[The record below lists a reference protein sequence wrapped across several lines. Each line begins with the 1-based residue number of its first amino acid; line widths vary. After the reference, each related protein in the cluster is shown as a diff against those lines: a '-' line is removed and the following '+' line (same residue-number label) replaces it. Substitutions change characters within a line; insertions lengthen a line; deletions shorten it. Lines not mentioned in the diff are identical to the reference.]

1 MFAAADNCDASSCSS
16 AAAPFLSRRGARAAP
31 ALCQQEEIDARVRD
45 RYRPA
50 GASGA
55 LLSLGPARAPDR
67 RREDPF
73 ALLLEAATTR
83 APERDAA
90 AAVARQLPPVDP
102 IAAVQAP
109 WMLNAQRA
117 PAGAYNAVVALESQ
131 LQNRGLVALQRAPQ
145 ACWAPAGPLRRPPG
159 AAPAPTPTDVIPGAA
174 PSRAT
179 GPSPHAQWMQTHQP
193 GDPRAFNQLA
203 GARARA

>member
-1 MFAAADNCDASSCSS
+1 MFTADDHC
-16 AAAPFLSRRGARAAP
+16 AAAPFVSRRGARAAP
-31 ALCQQEEIDARVRD
+31 APGQQEEIDARVRD

-67 RREDPF
+67 RREDPL
-73 ALLLEAATTR
+73 ALLEAATR
-83 APERDAA
+83 APPPADQQAA
-90 AAVARQLPPVDP
+90 ALAAQLPPTVDP

-145 ACWAPAGPLRRPPG
+145 ACWAPGGPLRRPPG
-159 AAPAPTPTDVIPGAA
+159 SAPAPSSATDVTGAA

-179 GPSPHAQWMQTHQP
+179 GPSPHAQWTQTHQP
-193 GDPRAFNQLA
+193 GDPRAFNQLV
-203 GARARA
+203 GVRAWA